1 MKKLKCTYTD
11 TFSPYKM
18 AIDLKAS
25 WLSEVKTEIENLISV
40 METQLKAEAEYCHD
54 SDLLNEEVM
63 YEKCKDNCVYGQY
76 FGNWT
81 ILKYFYRMFKIKIL
95 KEIIGE
101 YTFTQEDK
109 EMYEYFC
116 NFPVNEQNKCK
127 PAILKYKSCSEETGE
142 NYIFGGIRKYK
153 IYAEFKTDDISANN
167 VLEIDYYDLFQSRW
181 WAATN
186 MIRNAKM
193 QSKLVVDYDFF
204 GNNCFTTNMIEEYR
218 ITYGNDI
225 VYSITPL
232 LNNWEKEAKKPKNV
246 KPTDFYAEADTFAKA
261 NPLYNKL
268 TAERDALYLKLLED
282 FTKTERGKQLLDC
295 LPAEYKEQLNV

>member
-1 MKKLKCTYTD
+1 MNS
-11 TFSPYKM
+11 TFIPFEFISKSKPV
-18 AIDLKAS
+18 
-25 WLSEVKTEIENLISV
+25 WLEDVKTEIENLISI
-40 METQLKAEAEYCHD
+40 MSSQLKMEAEYDHD
-54 SDLLNEEVM
+54 EDLLNEKYM
-63 YEKCKDNCVYGQY
+63 YSHFKQNVEDNGYY
-76 FGNWT
+76 SNWV

-116 NFPVNEQNKCK
+116 NFPANEKNKCK
-127 PAILKYKSCSEETGE
+127 PAILKYKSCAEETGE
-142 NYIFGGIRKYK
+142 NYIFHCIREYK
-153 IYAEFKTDDISANN
+153 IYVEFKTDDDSANN
-167 VLEIDYYDLFQSRW
+167 VLEIDYYDLFHSRW
-181 WAATN
+181 WAANN

-193 QSKLVVDYDFF
+193 LSKLVVNYDFF
-204 GNNCFTTNMIEEYR
+204 GNNCFTTDMIEEYR

-225 VYSITPL
+225 TYSITPL

-246 KPTDFYAEADTFAKA
+246 KPKDFYAEADTFAKA

-282 FTKTERGKQLLDC
+282 FIKTERGKQLLEC
-295 LPAEYKEQLNV
+295 LPAEYKDQLGV

>member
-1 MKKLKCTYTD
+1 MNS
-11 TFSPYKM
+11 TFIPFEFISKSKPV
-18 AIDLKAS
+18 
-25 WLSEVKTEIENLISV
+25 WLEDVKTEIENLISI
-40 METQLKAEAEYCHD
+40 MTSQLRTEAEYDHD
-54 SDLLNEEVM
+54 EELLNEKYM
-63 YEKCKDNCVYGQY
+63 YSHFKQNIEDNGYY
-76 FGNWT
+76 SNWV

-116 NFPVNEQNKCK
+116 NFPVNEKNKCK
-127 PAILKYKSCSEETGE
+127 PSILKYKSCSEENGE

-153 IYAEFKTDDISANN
+153 IYVEFKTDDISANN

-181 WAATN
+181 WAANN

-193 QSKLVVDYDFF
+193 LSKLVVNYDFF

-218 ITYGNDI
+218 KTYGNDI

-246 KPTDFYAEADTFAKA
+246 KPEDFYAEADTFAKA

-268 TAERDALYLKLLED
+268 TAERNALYFKLLED
-282 FTKTERGKQLLDC
+282 FIKTERGKQLLDC
-295 LPAEYKEQLNV
+295 LPAEYKVQLGV

>member
-1 MKKLKCTYTD
+1 MNSTFIPFKFISKTKPAWLEDVKK
-11 TFSPYKM
+11 
-18 AIDLKAS
+18 
-25 WLSEVKTEIENLISV
+25 EINNLISI
-40 METQLKAEAEYCHD
+40 MSSQLKMEAEYDHD
-54 SDLLNEEVM
+54 EDLLNEKYM
-63 YEKCKDNCVYGQY
+63 YSHFKQNIEDNGYY
-76 FGNWT
+76 SNWL

-95 KEIIGE
+95 KEIIGKF
-101 YTFTQEDK
+101 TFTQEDK

-116 NFPVNEQNKCK
+116 NFPVNEKNKCK
-127 PAILKYKSCSEETGE
+127 PAILKYKSCSEETGD
-142 NYIFGGIRKYK
+142 NYIFHLFRKYK
-153 IYAEFKTDDISANN
+153 IYAEFKTEDISANN

-193 QSKLVVDYDFF
+193 LSKVVVDYDFF
-204 GNNCFTTNMIEEYR
+204 GNNCFTTDMIEEYR

-246 KPTDFYAEADTFAKA
+246 KPADFYAEADTFAKA

-268 TAERDALYLKLLED
+268 TAERDALYLKLLKE
-282 FTKTERGKQLLDC
+282 FNNTERGKQLLAC
-295 LPAEYKEQLNV
+295 LPAEYKAQMGYC